1 MVQPHRRRLPHSAAR
16 REAVTLLKSSGNLT
30 LTTALRT
37 HGNTSALKSG
47 AVAVQGAALA
57 FVEVEPQIL
66 AFRRMVR
73 DLAYDVCELAPTTY
87 IIAKAYGAPFTALP
101 IFFERR
107 FHHAG
112 LLVRPDAG
120 IQSPRD
126 LEGKKVGVR
135 AYSVTT
141 GVWTRGILVNEFG
154 LDASKVTWVVDD
166 EEHVTQLRLPPNV
179 AHVPEGKSLA
189 SMMASG
195 EIQAGFA
202 ANAGIGREGPP
213 KAGWQAKET
222 KETSTYHDLFADPDG
237 LSAEWFHRT
246 GIYPMHST
254 LVVKN
259 EILEANPGLAQSLFE
274 AFNESKDRYVQ
285 QLRRGESSGKNDQR
299 YLKQMEIVGN
309 DPLPYG
315 LEVNRRSIDTLALYA
330 FQQGLIPNRL
340 PIEELFVNLNA

>member
-1 MVQPHRRRLPHSAAR
+1 MK
-16 REAVTLLKSSGNLT
+16 TLT

-37 HGNTSALKSG
+37 HGHTAALKSG
-47 AVAVQGAALA
+47 EVPVRGATLS
-57 FVEVEPQIL
+57 FIEVEPQIL

-87 IIAKAYGAPFTALP
+87 IIAKAYGAPFTAIP

-112 LLVRPDAG
+112 LLVRDDAG
-120 IQSPRD
+120 IREPKD

-141 GVWTRGILVNEFG
+141 GVWTRGILVNEYG
-154 LDASKVTWVVDD
+154 LDSSKVTWVVDD
-166 EEHVTQLRLPPNV
+166 EEHVTQFKLPPNV
-179 AHVPEGKSLA
+179 EHVPEGKSLA

-213 KAGWQAKET
+213 KAGWQAKER
-222 KETSTYHDLFADPDG
+222 KETNNYRELFPDPDSLG
-237 LSAEWFHRT
+237 AAWFRRT

-254 LVVKN
+254 LVIKN
-259 EILEANPGLAQSLFE
+259 EILDANPWLAKALFD
-274 AFNESKDRYVQ
+274 AFQESKQRYLARLHKGKADSSNDR
-285 QLRRGESSGKNDQR
+285 R
-299 YLKQMEIVGN
+299 YLKQMMVVGE

-315 LEVNRRSIDTLALYA
+315 LELNRRSIETLVLYA
-330 FQQGLIPNRL
+330 FQQGLIPRML
-340 PIEELFVNLNA
+340 KLDELFINT

>member
-1 MVQPHRRRLPHSAAR
+1 LADA
-16 REAVTLLKSSGNLT
+16 TKTLT

-37 HGNTSALKSG
+37 HGHTAALKNGEVPVRG
-47 AVAVQGAALA
+47 ATLS
-57 FVEVEPQIL
+57 FIEVEPQIL

-87 IIAKAYGAPFTALP
+87 IIAKAYGAPFTAIP

-112 LLVRPDAG
+112 LLVRNDAG
-120 IQSPRD
+120 IREPKD
-126 LEGKKVGVR
+126 LEGKRVGVR

-154 LDASKVTWVVDD
+154 LDSAKVTWVVDD
-166 EEHVTQLRLPPNV
+166 EEHVTQFRLPPNV
-179 AHVPEGKSLA
+179 EHVPAGKSLA
-189 SMMASG
+189 AMMASG

-213 KAGWQAKET
+213 KAGWQAKER
-222 KETSTYHDLFADPDG
+222 KETDDYRELFADPDG
-237 LSAEWFHRT
+237 LGAAWFRRT

-254 LVVKN
+254 LVIKD
-259 EILEANPGLAQSLFE
+259 EILKANPLLAQAMFE
-274 AFNESKDRYVQ
+274 AFQESKARYLER
-285 QLRRGESSGKNDQR
+285 LRDGTAGGKNDRR
-299 YLKQMEIVGN
+299 YLEQMKVVGD

-315 LEVNRRSIDTLALYA
+315 LEVNRRSIETLVLYA
-330 FQQGLIPNRL
+330 FQQGLIPRML
-340 PIEELFVNLNA
+340 ALDELFFNA

>member
-1 MVQPHRRRLPHSAAR
+1 MPVRGA
-16 REAVTLLKSSGNLT
+16 TLSYI
-30 LTTALRT
+30 
-37 HGNTSALKSG
+37 
-47 AVAVQGAALA
+47 
-57 FVEVEPQIL
+57 EVEPQIL

-87 IIAKAYGAPFTALP
+87 IIAKAYGAPFTAIP

-107 FHHAG
+107 FHHDG
-112 LLVRPDAG
+112 LLVRDDAG
-120 IQSPRD
+120 IRQPKD

-154 LDASKVTWVVDD
+154 LDSSKVTWVVDD
-166 EEHVTQLRLPPNV
+166 EEHVTQFKLPPNV
-179 AHVPEGKSLA
+179 EHVAEGKSLA

-213 KAGWQAKET
+213 QAGWQAKER
-222 KETSTYHDLFADPDG
+222 KETSSYRELFPDPDSLG
-237 LSAEWFHRT
+237 AEWFRRT

-254 LVVKN
+254 LVIKD
-259 EILEANPGLAQSLFE
+259 EILQANPWLREGAVRCVPGIQATLCQAAAQG
-274 AFNESKDRYVQ
+274 RVI
-285 QLRRGESSGKNDQR
+285 GKNDQR
-299 YLKQMEIVGN
+299 YLKQMKVVGD

-315 LEVNRRSIDTLALYA
+315 LGTSTGAASRRWFSTRFSKGSFPACSSMD
-330 FQQGLIPNRL
+330 
-340 PIEELFVNLNA
+340 ELFISP

>member
-1 MVQPHRRRLPHSAAR
+1 LVDSPK
-16 REAVTLLKSSGNLT
+16 TLT

-37 HGNTSALKSG
+37 HGHTAALKRGEVPVRG
-47 AVAVQGAALA
+47 ATLS

-66 AFRRMVR
+66 AFRQMIR
-73 DLAYDVCELAPTTY
+73 DVAFDVCELAPTTY
-87 IIAKAYGAPFTALP
+87 IIAKAYGRAPFTAIP

-112 LLVRPDAG
+112 LLVRADAG
-120 IQSPRD
+120 IREPKD

-141 GVWTRGILVNEFG
+141 GVWTRGILVNEYG
-154 LDASKVTWVVDD
+154 LDSSKVTWVVDD
-166 EEHVTQLRLPPNV
+166 EEHVEQLQLPPNV
-179 AHVPEGKSLA
+179 QHVAAGKSLA

-213 KAGWQAKET
+213 KAGWQAKERE
-222 KETSTYHDLFADPDG
+222 ETSAYRELFPDADSLG
-237 LSAEWFHRT
+237 AAWFRRT

-254 LVVKN
+254 LVIKD
-259 EILEANPGLAQSLFE
+259 EILKANPGLAKALFD
-274 AFNESKDRYVQ
+274 AFQESKNRYLER
-285 QLRRGESSGKNDQR
+285 LRRGEATSKVDQR
-299 YLKQMEIVGN
+299 FLRQMKVVGD

-315 LEVNRRSIDTLALYA
+315 FEVNRRSIETLVLYA
-330 FQQGLIPNRL
+330 HQQRLIPRML
-340 PIEELFVNLNA
+340 GIDELFVNVNP